1 MASGSIKQDDRAGGM
16 IGIVWRSG
24 LCDIMDV
31 AKSPVGTMN
40 EHADIGL
47 IGLAVMG
54 QNLALNIA
62 DHGYR
67 VAVFNRTAERTRAF
81 VDSPEAEGRPLV
93 PTFELAELL
102 QVTRKPRA
110 IVMMVKAGDPVDQ
123 QIEQLVP
130 LLEAGDVL
138 VDGGNARYQDTI
150 RREKALREKGILFVG
165 TGISGGEDGARHGPS
180 IMAGGES
187 EAIERIAPVLE
198 AISAK
203 VDGEPC
209 YAHIGSDGAGH
220 FVKMMHNGIEYADM
234 QLIAEAYALM
244 KGPAAMTYPEMR
256 TTFAAWNKG
265 ELDSY
270 LIEITADILGKSDDE
285 TGKPMAEVILDRAGQ
300 KGTGGWAV
308 RAALDYGSTA
318 PTITA
323 AVEARTISSMKDERV
338 RAATRL
344 KGPAAALDLD
354 VDRFV
359 DQLELAL
366 LASKVCAYAQGFA
379 VIDAAAAGHGWTLD
393 KAGIAS
399 IWRGGC
405 IIRARLLR
413 HIRAAYERDPALAN
427 LMLDPHFASLLE
439 QAQPAWRAIA
449 ALGIEQGIALPA
461 FSSAL
466 AYYDGYRTAELPA
479 NLIQAQRDY
488 FGAHTFERTDREGS
502 FHRDWSG

>member
-1 MASGSIKQDDRAGGM
+1 
-16 IGIVWRSG
+16 
-24 LCDIMDV
+24 
-31 AKSPVGTMN
+31 MN
-40 EHADIGL
+40 KEADIGL

-67 VAVFNRTAERTRAF
+67 IAVFNRTEERTKAF
-81 VDSPEAEGRPLV
+81 VDRPEAEGRPLV
-93 PTFELAELL
+93 PTYDLKAFVQAIK
-102 QVTRKPRA
+102 KPRA
-110 IVMMVKAGDPVDQ
+110 IIMMVKAGDPVDQ
-123 QIEQLVP
+123 QIEQLLP
-130 LLEAGDVL
+130 LLEPGDVL
-138 VDGGNARYQDTI
+138 VDGGNALYRDTI
-150 RREKALREKGILFVG
+150 RREKALREKGFLFVG
-165 TGISGGEDGARHGPS
+165 TGISGGEEGARHGPS

-187 EAIERIAPVLE
+187 EALARIAPVLE

-203 VDGEPC
+203 VDDEPC
-209 YAHIGSDGAGH
+209 YAHVGSDGAGH

-244 KGPAAMTYPEMR
+244 KGPAALSYPEMR
-256 TTFAAWNKG
+256 ATFAGWNKG

-270 LIEITADILGKSDDE
+270 LIEITADILGKTDPD

-308 RAALDYGSTA
+308 RAAIDYGSTA
-318 PTITA
+318 PTIGA
-323 AVEARTISSMKDERV
+323 AVEARTLSSMKDERV

-344 KGPAAALDLD
+344 KGPNKPLDLD

-359 DQLELAL
+359 DDLELAL
-366 LASKVCAYAQGFA
+366 LASKICAYAQGFA
-379 VIDAAAAGHGWTLD
+379 VMDAAAEGHGWRL
-393 KAGIAS
+393 KKGEIAS

-405 IIRARLLR
+405 IIRARFLR
-413 HIRAAYERDPALAN
+413 HIRTAYERDPQLPN
-427 LMLDPHFASLLE
+427 LMLDPHFAALLE
-439 QAQPAWRAIA
+439 RAQPAWRAIV
-449 ALGIEQGIALPA
+449 ALGVGQGLALPA

-466 AYYDGYRTAELPA
+466 AYYDGYRSAELPA

-502 FHRDWSG
+502 FHHDWST